1 MCTPYFAPN
10 PTYKPLAAIMKSRYT
25 SLKYQEQ
32 LASGELEDAFASK
45 TEIKSFLNAL
55 YSPWGEDMP
64 FHPPRGVDV
73 DACFR
78 QPPSE
83 LLSPAELEYYA
94 VQYARHGLHGPLNW
108 YRTREQNYV
117 DELEYFFGG
126 SSTATQIP
134 IIKQN
139 LLFIMG
145 TRDSSISP
153 EMTSRM
159 SSMIPNLT
167 RKDMDGT
174 HCMYYAYNP
183 I

>member
-1 MCTPYFAPN
+1 MAVIL
-10 PTYKPLAAIMKSRYT
+10 KGRYA

-32 LASGELEDAFASK
+32 LASGELEKTFCSK
-45 TEIKSFLNAL
+45 TEIKSFLNAI
-55 YSPWGEDMP
+55 YCPWGEHMP

-117 DELEYFFGG
+117 EELEYFFGA
-126 SSTATQIP
+126 SSSAAQIP
-134 IIKQN
+134 TIKQS

-145 TRDSSISP
+145 TRDGSISP
-153 EMTSRM
+153 DMTSRM

-167 RKDMDGT
+167 RKDVDGT
-174 HCMYYAYNP
+174 HWVLWVRTMIVALS
-183 I
+183 

>member
-1 MCTPYFAPN
+1 
-10 PTYKPLAAIMKSRYT
+10 MKSRYT
-25 SLKYQEQ
+25 TLKYQEQ
-32 LASGELEDAFASK
+32 LASGEWEDAFASK